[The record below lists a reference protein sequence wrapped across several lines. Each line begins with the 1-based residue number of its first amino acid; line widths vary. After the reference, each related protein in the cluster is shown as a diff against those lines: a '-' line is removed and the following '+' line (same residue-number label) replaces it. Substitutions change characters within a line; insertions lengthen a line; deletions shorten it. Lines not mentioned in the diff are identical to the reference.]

1 MIQMKD
7 LADLVE
13 TFPDWRSASPSPLR
27 IGQRHFG
34 GEGEPVAIMGI
45 VNLSPDS
52 TYQHSVARTHGAAM
66 RLARIAW
73 AQGAAVVDL
82 GAESTNAG
90 AQRVS
95 SADQLRRL
103 LPVVASCSEEGIAVS
118 IETYDPDVAGPC
130 LAEGAVMVNMTG
142 QARERDMYDVV
153 AEHSAS
159 VVMCFTAGPDARA
172 MGHATVDRDPVP
184 DMIDHFAERV
194 SMAASHGVREI
205 VLDPGMGFYYA
216 NLTNPVARLR
226 YQTRVLLQSQR
237 IGSLGLPLCQTLGH
251 GFAVFEEEYRA
262 AEGVFAVLAYLGG
275 AALLRTHEV
284 PLVRGCVSLMN
295 SMDVAVRDWAPA

>member
-1 MIQMKD
+1 MIHMTD
-7 LADLVE
+7 LADLVQ
-13 TFPDWRSASPSPLR
+13 TFPEWRSATHPPMR

-34 GEGEPVAIMGI
+34 AGEPVAIMGV

-52 TYQHSVARTHGAAM
+52 TYQHSVARTHSAAM

-103 LPVVASCSEEGIAVS
+103 LPVVAACADEGIATS

-130 LAEGAVMVNMTG
+130 LAEGAVMINMTG
-142 QARERDMYDVV
+142 QSKERDLYDIA
-153 AEHSAS
+153 AEYQAT

-172 MGHATVDRDPVP
+172 MGNATVDRDPVP
-184 DMIDHFAERV
+184 GMIDYFAERLDV
-194 SMAASHGVREI
+194 ASSHGVRDI
-205 VLDPGMGFYYA
+205 VLDPGMGFYYS

-237 IGSLGLPLCQTLGH
+237 IAALGLPLCQTLGH

-275 AALLRTHEV
+275 ASLLRTHEV

-295 SMDVAVRDWAPA
+295 SMDVAAREWAPAD